1 MNHKEVTEYRN
12 NLKERIVR
20 IEASIGIELPY
31 ISRSLKKIDNHL
43 EILNNRTATL
53 EGWKNWMAGGMAAL
67 GLIIT
72 LIGLGVL

>member
-1 MNHKEVTEYRN
+1 MNHKEVNEYRN
-12 NLKERIVR
+12 NIKERIVR
-20 IEASIGIELPY
+20 IEASIGIELPH
-31 ISRSLKKIDNHL
+31 INRSLKKIDNHL
-43 EILNNRTATL
+43 EILNNRTVTL